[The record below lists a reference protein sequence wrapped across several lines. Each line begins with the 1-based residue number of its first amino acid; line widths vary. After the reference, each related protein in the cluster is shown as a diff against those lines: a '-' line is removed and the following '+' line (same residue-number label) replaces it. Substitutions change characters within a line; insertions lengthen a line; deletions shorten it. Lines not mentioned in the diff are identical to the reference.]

1 MSHTKASASWTL
13 AAKRCSERYLFHP
26 WNTSET
32 WRSKQGR
39 QTSLLFLATDRK
51 KIEKDI
57 SLVTGRTSPDYLY
70 RCLCVCLWRE
80 CYCWGQKIKGKRK
93 QYWLFSQFFPSM
105 LLWDH
110 LLCRD
115 APPFFNIFFLIWLLP
130 LDYFPYFLGQMY
142 ITASGSGF
150 LGLCLTNWSCLCLL
164 CSNWKRCL
172 KGKKMNGN
180 APLTHTYTGGLTRS
194 CCLQLI

>member
-39 QTSLLFLATDRK
+39 QTSLLFLVTGRG
-51 KIEKDI
+51 KIQKDI

-93 QYWLFSQFFPSM
+93 QYWLFSQFFSSV
-105 LLWDH
+105 LLREH
-110 LLCRD
+110 LLCGD
-115 APPFFNIFFLIWLLP
+115 APPFFNIFFLIWLQR
-130 LDYFPYFLGQMY
+130 LDYFPYFLA
-142 ITASGSGF
+142 ASGSVF
-150 LGLCLTNWSCLCLL
+150 PW
-164 CSNWKRCL
+164 CSVSVWPTEAVYAYFGVCGNWKRCL
-172 KGKKMNGN
+172 KGKEMKGN
-180 APLTHTYTGGLTRS
+180 IPLTHTYTGGLTHS